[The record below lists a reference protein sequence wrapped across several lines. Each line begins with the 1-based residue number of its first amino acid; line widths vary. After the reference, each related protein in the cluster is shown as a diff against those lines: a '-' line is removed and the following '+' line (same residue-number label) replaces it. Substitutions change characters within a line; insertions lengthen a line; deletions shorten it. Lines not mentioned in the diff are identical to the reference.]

1 MKIAVLTDSNSG
13 IFPEEEAQRE
23 GLFVLPM
30 PVIIDGEENLE
41 NVSINQEQFYQKLKS
56 GADVSTS
63 MPAIGLVVEK
73 WEELLKEYDQI
84 VHIPMS
90 SSLSMSCEAAL
101 NFSKE
106 YEGKVFVVDNQRISV
121 TQKRSV
127 FDALELVKEGKNG
140 AQIKEILENAK
151 KESSIYILVDT
162 LKYLKKGGRITP
174 AAAAIGTLLRIKP
187 VLQIQGGKLDQFA
200 KVMNE
205 KVARQKMIDA
215 MKKDLAERFADFV
228 EAGQMELYV
237 AYTNCRERA
246 EAFAEQIRA
255 EIPFVPVTMIDPL
268 PLSIACHIGDGAIA
282 IACARKME
290 RK

>member
-90 SSLSMSCEAAL
+90 SSLSMSCETAL

-200 KVMNE
+200 KVINE